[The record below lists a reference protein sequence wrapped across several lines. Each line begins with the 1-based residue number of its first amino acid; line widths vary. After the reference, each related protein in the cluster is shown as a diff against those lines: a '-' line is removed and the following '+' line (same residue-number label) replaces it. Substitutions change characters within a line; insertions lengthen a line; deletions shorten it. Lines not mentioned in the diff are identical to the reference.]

1 MQRALPLTKNIP
13 IPTSSSKIKTNLKTA
28 WGLKRFQ
35 LFEFCDQPWLKGAW
49 REAYLDGLNT
59 TFKMFKFHEGLSIPF
74 NAWLKKAKNNQILEL
89 CSGGGGPIDTL
100 IKNSAQNSNKNL
112 KITLSDLTPDLK
124 AFETVKNKYPQNI
137 DYIKTSTDAT
147 NTKDI
152 NANLIFMC
160 SSFHHFSP
168 DMAKKILLNASKNS
182 NGIFIREILSRNF
195 FNMISSIFNLI
206 PLMLTPFFSGRFTF
220 FKCLITTILPIIP
233 LMIIFDGIVSVF
245 RTYTTEEIMAM
256 MPDEMKMYWDWVSGS
271 NKVCGLLH
279 APFIYG
285 VKRKTNKNS

>member
-1 MQRALPLTKNIP
+1 MEKSLQLTNNITFVAP
-13 IPTSSSKIKTNLKTA
+13 HSKIKKGIKKA
-28 WGLKRFQ
+28 WGLKRLH
-35 LFEFCDQPWLKGAW
+35 LFEFCDQTWLKGTW

-59 TFKMFKFHEGLSIPF
+59 TFKMFKFHDDLTKPF
-74 NAWLKKAKNNQILEL
+74 NAWLTKSKSNHVLEL

-100 IKNSAQNSNKNL
+100 IKNRDPNSKEEL

-124 AFETVKNKYPQNI
+124 AFEAVKNKYPNHI
-137 DYIKTSTDAT
+137 EYVKTSTDAT
-147 NTKDI
+147 NTKEL

-168 DMAKKILLNASKNS
+168 EMAKKILLNASKNS

-195 FNMISSIFNLI
+195 FNMISSVFNLL

-220 FKCLITTILPIIP
+220 FKFLITTIVPIVP

-256 MPDEMKMYWDWVSGS
+256 MPEEMKKNWQWTSCS
-271 NKVCGLLH
+271 NKVCGLLQ
-279 APFIYG
+279 APYIYG
-285 VKRKTNKNS
+285 IKNRG

>member
-1 MQRALPLTKNIP
+1 MEKSLQLTDHLTFNAP
-13 IPTSSSKIKTNLKTA
+13 QSKIKRSIKKV
-28 WGLKRFQ
+28 WGLKRLH
-35 LFEFCDQPWLKGAW
+35 LFEFCDQTWLKGAW

-59 TFKMFKFHEGLSIPF
+59 TFKMFKFHDGLTKPF
-74 NAWLKKAKNNQILEL
+74 NTWLSKSKSNHVLEL

-100 IKNSAQNSNKNL
+100 IKNQNSNKEL
-112 KITLSDLTPDLK
+112 KITLSDLTPDVK
-124 AFETVKNKYPQNI
+124 AFEAIKNKYPKNI
-137 DYIKTSTDAT
+137 DYVETSTDAT
-147 NTKDI
+147 NTKEL

-195 FNMISSIFNLI
+195 FNMISSIFNLL

-220 FKCLITTILPIIP
+220 FKLLITTIVPIVP

-245 RTYTTEEIMAM
+245 RTYTTEEIMTM
-256 MPDEMKMYWDWVSGS
+256 LPEEMKKNWHWTTGS
-271 NKVCGLLH
+271 NKVCGLLQ

-285 VKRKTNKNS
+285 IKS